1 MSNRRFQNSGFA
13 KKKGGSLT
21 HDNLFD
27 GFDIVT
33 VYTNQRPPKGDNLFQ
48 KVAAKLF
55 G

>member
-1 MSNRRFQNSGFA
+1 MSNRHFQNPGIA

-33 VYTNQRPPKGDNLFQ
+33 VYTNQRPPNGDNLFQ
-48 KVAAKLF
+48 KVAAKPF